1 VLVIFQQSIVSVP
14 VAGLAAENPV
24 VRDVEAYA
32 QAVFADDQTIEIPT
46 PVITP

>member
-1 VLVIFQQSIVSVP
+1 MLSVP

-32 QAVFADDQTIEIPT
+32 QAVLSDVQTIEIPT